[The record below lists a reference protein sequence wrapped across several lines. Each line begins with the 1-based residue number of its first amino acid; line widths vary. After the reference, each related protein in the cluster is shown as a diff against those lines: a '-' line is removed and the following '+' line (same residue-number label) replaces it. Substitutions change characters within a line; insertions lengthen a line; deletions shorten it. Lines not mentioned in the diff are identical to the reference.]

1 MKLILI
7 DGHSLAYRAFF
18 ALPPDMASSKG
29 ELVNAVFGFASM
41 LLNVLRE
48 QQPSHIAVAFDI
60 GRSFRE
66 DRFADYKATR
76 ARMPDELRSQ
86 IERIQELVAAF
97 NIPVFTAEGYEA
109 DDVLATLAHQSA
121 ARSVPSLI
129 VTGDRDLLQ
138 VVTETIWVLTSGRKF
153 SDTIL
158 YTPRSVE
165 ERYGLP
171 PRQLIDY
178 KALLGDKSDNIP
190 GVPGIGEKGAAQL
203 LQTWGDLDTLYAHL
217 DEVTPARARA
227 ALSEGRDSAYL
238 SRSLAAIVDVP
249 GIQLDLDACRVH
261 DFDRQRVI
269 GIFQELEFRS
279 LLSRLPAAEPSAP
292 AAAATTPAP
301 ATHRDEPAQQ
311 LGLFA
316 DELAPAASPLPA
328 RISAADLS
336 PRARADLAETS
347 AAGAPTGYG
356 AILTPEQLAAV
367 AGSLAAAERF
377 CFDVETTA
385 ADEHRAELVGLA
397 LGWGPGPE
405 NNVYIPLAHQEGEQ
419 LPLALV
425 QKQIGPHLADA
436 SKPKLAHNAKYDLI
450 VCRRHGLPVAGP
462 LIDTMIGQFLLDP
475 ASHSLGLKDL
485 AFKRLGVEMTPIE
498 TLIGKGRKQI
508 TMDQVPIAVVAA
520 YAAADVD
527 MTWRL
532 ADLILPELKTKGLD
546 GLFWEI
552 EIPLIPVLAD
562 MEMAG
567 VLIDPAFLRQMSV
580 ELQARLSEV
589 AGEIFAD
596 VGYQFN
602 LNSTQQLSGA
612 LFGQLGLPT
621 AGLQKT
627 ASGHYSTAAEV
638 LEGLRGQHPVI
649 ERLLEHRQLTKLLGT
664 YVDALPQLINPISGR
679 IHTSFDQAGAETGRI
694 SSNNPNLQNIPV
706 RSELGRKIRR
716 AFIAPPGHYLLAVD
730 YSQVELRVL
739 AHISRDQNMLA
750 NFARG
755 LDIHAATASQVYGV
769 AIEQV
774 TPEQRAVAKMMN
786 FATSYG
792 VSAFGLSSRTG
803 LSMDEAR
810 RFMKTYFDTYP
821 GVRSYLDETIAQ
833 AKRQGFVETLLGRRR
848 YFPILQIA
856 GAGSPASAAQQ
867 ARAAAERA
875 AVNHPIQGS
884 AADILKIAL
893 IRLHR
898 RLLDGAFQ
906 SRMILQVHDE
916 IVLQAPA
923 AEVPALVPL
932 VVETMESAYELLA
945 PLKAE
950 PEIGQDWYDLRKW
963 TA

>member
-18 ALPPDMASSKG
+18 ALPPDMATSQG
-29 ELVNAVFGFASM
+29 ELVNAVYGFASM

-48 QQPSHIAVAFDI
+48 QQPSHIAVAFDV

-66 DRFADYKATR
+66 DSFADYKATR

-109 DDVLATLAHQSA
+109 DDVLATLARQSEA
-121 ARSVPSLI
+121 QAVPALI

-138 VVTETIWVLTSGRKF
+138 VVTDKIWVLTSGRKF
-153 SDTIL
+153 SDTII
-158 YTPRSVE
+158 YTPQTVV

-190 GVPGIGEKGAAQL
+190 GVAGIGEKGAAQL
-203 LQTWGDLDTLYAHL
+203 LQTWGDLDALYTHL
-217 DEVTPARARA
+217 DEVTPQRART

-238 SRSLAAIVDVP
+238 SRSLATIVDVP
-249 GIQLDLDACRVH
+249 GIHLDLDACRVH
-261 DFDRQRVI
+261 DFDRQRVVS
-269 GIFQELEFRS
+269 IFQELEFRS
-279 LLSRLPAAEPSAP
+279 LLSRLPEAEPAAIPSPAVPSRSPDREAP
-292 AAAATTPAP
+292 PA
-301 ATHRDEPAQQ
+301 HQ
-311 LGLFA
+311 LGLFGDDLPPA
-316 DELAPAASPLPA
+316 APAPASIALP
-328 RISAADLS
+328 
-336 PRARADLAETS
+336 
-347 AAGAPTGYG
+347 AGAPAGYR
-356 AILTPEQLAAV
+356 AITSPDQLAAV
-367 AGSLAAAERF
+367 AAALAAAERF

-385 ADEHRAELVGLA
+385 TDEHRAELVGLA

-405 NNVYIPLAHQEGEQ
+405 TNVYIPLAHQEGEQ

-425 QKQIGPHLADA
+425 QAQIGPHLADA
-436 SKPKLAHNAKYDLI
+436 AKPKLAHNAKYDLI

-475 ASHSLGLKDL
+475 AGHNLGLKDL

-498 TLIGKGRKQI
+498 ALIGKGRKQI
-508 TMDQVPIAVVAA
+508 TMDLVPIAVAAA

-532 ADLILPELKTKGLD
+532 PDLILPELKARGLD
-546 GLFWEI
+546 ELFWNLEV
-552 EIPLIPVLAD
+552 PLIPVLAD

-580 ELQARLSEV
+580 ELQARLSEL
-589 AGEIFAD
+589 ATEIFAD
-596 VGYQFN
+596 AGYQFN
-602 LNSTQQLSGA
+602 LNSTQQLSEA
-612 LFGQLGLPT
+612 LFGKLGLPT

-638 LEGLRGQHPVI
+638 LEGLRGRHPVI

-664 YVDALPQLINPISGR
+664 YVDALPQLINPIDGR
-679 IHTSFDQAGAETGRI
+679 LHTSFDQAGAETGRI

-706 RSELGRKIRR
+706 RSELGRKIRK
-716 AFIAPPGHYLLAVD
+716 AFVAPPGHYLLAVD
-730 YSQVELRVL
+730 YSQVELRIL
-739 AHISRDQNMLA
+739 AHISRDPTMLD
-750 NFARG
+750 NFAHG

-769 AIEQV
+769 DIAQV

-792 VSAFGLSSRTG
+792 VSAFGLANRTT

-810 RFMKTYFDTYP
+810 QFMKTYFDTYP
-821 GVRSYLDETIAQ
+821 GVRRYLDETIAQ
-833 AKRQGFVETLLGRRR
+833 AKRQGYVETLLGRRR
-848 YFPILQIA
+848 YFPILQIS
-856 GAGSPASAAQQ
+856 GGGSPASAAQQ

-898 RLLDGAFQ
+898 RLREGGFQ
-906 SRMILQVHDE
+906 ARMTLQVHDE
-916 IVLQAPA
+916 IVLQAPE
-923 AEVPALVPL
+923 AELPALAPL
-932 VVETMESAYELLA
+932 VVETMESAYDLLA

-950 PEIGQDWYDLRKW
+950 PEIGRDWYDLRKW